1 MSPPSDV
8 IVVVPRGEHSP
19 LGPSS
24 SKRWIHCAGSVH
36 ASKGAPDDE
45 SIYAAEGTAA
55 HYLSELMRQTDRPAT
70 DWKGNIFVVDKYKFK
85 IDDEFIDSVTDFV
98 EWCEEAPSEL
108 TLIEQ
113 RIDYSKWMPQAILDE
128 FGKTFGT
135 LDDARI
141 ADHWATITDFKHGQ
155 GVQEFAKDNT
165 QLMLQALGVYED
177 YDWSHQI
184 EHFVLRISQPRLGHR
199 DEWTIHTSQLLEWA
213 KYYIPGYAEKVLLGA
228 DFAAGTW
235 CQFCRIRK
243 KCAVRQNSA
252 IQLVLG
258 DGTFENLDAK
268 ELESSVVAAKVELP
282 QISPERRKA
291 ILPLLPML
299 KAWIKEFEKD
309 TVAKLIAGEDMGGW
323 KLVEGRSNRAWT
335 ANEDKIYEVL
345 VDAGID
351 PYEKKLLSP
360 AKAEKAMGKPAFR
373 ELPEGLV
380 KKPPGKPRLAPPTD
394 PKPAITTTAA
404 LEFDNLDDDD

>member
-1 MSPPSDV
+1 
-8 IVVVPRGEHSP
+8 VVPSGEHSP

-24 SKRWIHCAGSVH
+24 SKRWMHCAGSVH
-36 ASKGAPDDE
+36 ASKDAPDDE
-45 SIYAAEGTAA
+45 STYAAEGTAA
-55 HYLSELMRQTDRPAT
+55 HYLSELVRKTGRPPEE
-70 DWKGNIFVVDKYKFK
+70 WMGNIFVVGKHKFK
-85 IDDEFIDSVTDFV
+85 IDEEFCDSVTEFV
-98 EWCEEAPSEL
+98 EWCAAVPSDV

-113 RIDYSKWMPQAILDE
+113 RIDYSAHAPRAILDT

-141 ADHWATITDFKHGQ
+141 KDHWCTITDFKHGK

-177 YDWSHQI
+177 YDWAHEI
-184 EHFVLRISQPRLGHR
+184 NAFVLRISQPRLGHK

-213 KYYIPGYAEKVLLGA
+213 KFYLPGYWERVLLGA
-228 DFAAGTW
+228 DFEAGTW
-235 CQFCRIRK
+235 CQFCRIRRT
-243 KCAVRQNSA
+243 CAVRQNSS

-258 DGTFENLDAK
+258 EGTFENLDAK
-268 ELESSVVAAKVELP
+268 ELEQSVVAAKIELP
-282 QISPERRKA
+282 AITTERRKA

-309 TVAKLIAGEDMGGW
+309 TVAKLIAGEDLGGW
-323 KLVEGRSNRAWT
+323 KLVEGRSNRQWSD
-335 ANEDKIYEVL
+335 EDRAYEVL
-345 VDAGID
+345 VDAGVE
-351 PYEKKLLSP
+351 PWEKKLLSP
-360 AKAEKAMGKPAFR
+360 SKAEKAMGKKAFK

-404 LEFDNLDDDD
+404 LEFDNLEDDG

>member
-1 MSPPSDV
+1 
-8 IVVVPRGEHSP
+8 
-19 LGPSS
+19 
-24 SKRWIHCAGSVH
+24 
-36 ASKGAPDDE
+36 
-45 SIYAAEGTAA
+45 
-55 HYLSELMRQTDRPAT
+55 MRKTGRPAT
-70 DWKGNIFVVDKYKFK
+70 DWKDNTFVVGEFKFK
-85 IDDEFIDSVTDFV
+85 IDDSFIDSATDFV
-98 EWCEEAPSEL
+98 EWCAETPSEL

-113 RIDYSKWMPQAILDE
+113 RIDYSKWMPKAVIDE

-141 ADHWATITDFKHGQ
+141 AEHWCTITDFKHGK
-155 GVQEFAKDNT
+155 GVQEFAKNNT

-184 EHFVLRISQPRLGHR
+184 ESFVLRISQPRLGHR

-228 DFAAGTW
+228 DFAAGTH

-258 DGTFENLDAK
+258 DGEFENLDAK
-268 ELESSVVAAKVELP
+268 ELENSVIAAKIELP
-282 QISPERRKA
+282 SISPQRRAA

-309 TVAKLIAGEDMGGW
+309 TVASLIKGEDLGGW
-323 KLVEGRSNRAWT
+323 KLVEGRSNRAW
-335 ANEDKIYEVL
+335 AAAEDTVYEVL
-345 VDAGID
+345 VDAGLE

-360 AKAEKAMGKPAFR
+360 SKAEKAMGKKAFS
-373 ELPEGLV
+373 EAMFPEGKDPLV
-380 KKPPGKPRLAPPTD
+380 KKPQGKPRLAPPTD

-404 LEFDNLDDDD
+404 LEFDNLEGEE